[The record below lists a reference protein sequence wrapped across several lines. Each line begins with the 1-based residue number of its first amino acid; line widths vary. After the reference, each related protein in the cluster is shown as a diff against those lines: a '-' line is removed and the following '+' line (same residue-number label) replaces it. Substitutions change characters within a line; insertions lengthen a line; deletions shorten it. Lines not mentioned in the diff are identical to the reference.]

1 MIEIIEQ
8 AIANY
13 TAEITKRAETA
24 EKQLKLAEKSLFVKD
39 KRIVELE
46 EALNKSNAE
55 IASLKETIKKL
66 YEVIDQKGI
75 ENNNLNNIINT
86 IQEQLAIQTS
96 TITVNG
102 EKDQK
107 IKELEERLTVVENV
121 NKKWKNIH
129 IADRVRIT
137 EVEQII
143 KKYASALKDLE
154 GTLCASYDHLKELS
168 NSIYTIVK

>member
-8 AIANY
+8 TIANY

-46 EALNKSNAE
+46 
-55 IASLKETIKKL
+55 
-66 YEVIDQKGI
+66 
-75 ENNNLNNIINT
+75 
-86 IQEQLAIQTS
+86 QTL
-96 TITVNG
+96 I
-102 EKDQK
+102 EKDKK
-107 IKELEERLTVVENV
+107 IKELEAHLTVVKNV
-121 NKKWKNIH
+121 NEKWKNIH

-137 EVEQII
+137 EVEQTI
-143 KKYASALKDLE
+143 KKYASALKDFE
-154 GTLCASYDHLKELS
+154 GTLCAAYDHLMELS